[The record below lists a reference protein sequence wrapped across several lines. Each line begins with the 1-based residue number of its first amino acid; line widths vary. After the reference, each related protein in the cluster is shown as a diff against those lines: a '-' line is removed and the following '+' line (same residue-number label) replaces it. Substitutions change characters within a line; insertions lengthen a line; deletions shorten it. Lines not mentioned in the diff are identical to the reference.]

1 MEDFL
6 MPPYKAMSG
15 FEVEYF
21 LIDRKGEIA
30 HDADLILKDAAK
42 SKNTGIK
49 REVAKN
55 FIEIAAK
62 PHEKIPYSAGYL
74 IQEIEALSAIAEK
87 YHMQL
92 LPLGCHPGSFAP
104 SMRREGHYGVMEY
117 VLGKSQFKM
126 LGRCCGF
133 HCHFTLPHG
142 IFDEHLRML
151 KLLTHMKVK
160 DRLVNSY
167 NLLIASDP
175 ALTTFM
181 QSSPFYQGNHV
192 GKDSRMIIF
201 RGGKALGNT
210 KGAFGG
216 YEQLASLPPYKHTAF
231 DIVDI
236 ITTRYEIWGGAIQ
249 KVGINLKVLPKYW
262 SLMDTTWNAI
272 KVNPNGTL
280 EERGMDINHLQFLI
294 GSGVM
299 MHSIMKKLQ
308 NEAYT
313 VIPSEA
319 GIANPFKVEGDII
332 HIPPF
337 PYVKKTLQNLSAY
350 KGLESREVRHYC
362 TKFLRFAESAIKKEY
377 RIALAPL
384 KKMLRRGKTVS
395 DEIIEMARKGGWK
408 AGEQLS
414 KKAATEIALHHAKQ
428 MPREIESMKAVIG
441 RLM

>member
-1 MEDFL
+1 
-6 MPPYKAMSG
+6 MPPYKSMSG
-15 FEVEYF
+15 FEVEYQ
-21 LIDRKGEIA
+21 LIDEKGKIV
-30 HDADLILKDAAK
+30 HGADDILKDA
-42 SKNTGIK
+42 SRMKNRGIK
-49 REVAKN
+49 KEVAKN

-74 IQEIEALSAIAEK
+74 LQDIETLSEIAEK
-87 YHMQL
+87 HGMLL
-92 LPLGCHPGSFAP
+92 LPLGCYPGSFAP
-104 SMRREGHYGVMEY
+104 SMRQEGHYGIMKY
-117 VLGKSQFKM
+117 VLGKGQFKI

-151 KLLTHMKVK
+151 KLLAHIKVK

-175 ALTTFM
+175 ALTSFM
-181 QSSPFYQGNHV
+181 QSSPFYQGKHI
-192 GKDSRMIIF
+192 GKDSRMIVF
-201 RGGKALGNT
+201 RGGKALGNI

-231 DIVDI
+231 DIIDI
-236 ITTRYEIWGGAIQ
+236 ITTRYETWSGAIQ

-280 EERGMDINHLQFLI
+280 EERGMDINHLQYLL

-299 MHSIMKKLQ
+299 MHSILKKLQ
-308 NEAYT
+308 DEAYT
-313 VIPSEA
+313 VIPSET
-319 GIANPFKVEGDII
+319 GIKNPFKVEGDVI

-350 KGLESREVRHYC
+350 KGLESSEVHDYC
-362 TKFLRFAESAIKKEY
+362 SKFLRFAQNATPKDLQIFLS
-377 RIALAPL
+377 PL
-384 KKMLRRGKTVS
+384 KKMLSKKKTVS
-395 DEIIEMARKGGWK
+395 DEILEMARKEGWRE
-408 AGEQLS
+408 GEALS
-414 KKAATEIALHHAKQ
+414 RKAAAKISLHHASQ
-428 MPREIESMKAVIG
+428 MPSEIERMKEMIG
-441 RLM
+441 RVL